1 MKPSTLTKP
10 ETWNAPSTE
19 PYAQRAYKRSR
30 RAYSAECMFEYF
42 VSILVTDAFLT
53 SLLEH
58 IGISDSTIGIISSI
72 ISLAF
77 LFQLLSLY
85 AVRRI
90 VNTKRAAILFHFT
103 SQLFFMSL
111 YLVPFLPLPTKYK
124 TVIVVGCRLLAYFG
138 NYLVTV
144 IIYKWGMSYVDPTR
158 RARFSATK
166 EMVSLLSGMVFTLVM
181 GYGVDKFAA
190 AGNVK
195 GGFIFVAAAILASSL
210 LDLTCLITMKN
221 RALTA
226 SNTPSEPVLRVV
238 RHLLRNKSF
247 IYIIV
252 ITVLWNIAT
261 YFTIGFMG
269 IYKTKDLALTVGTI
283 QVINTAGCL
292 ARFAVSRPF
301 GKYSDKHSYASGLCL
316 GFTVAA
322 VAFGLNVFTTPDTWW
337 MVVIFTVLY
346 QTCMA
351 GVFQNLTAICF
362 DFVEDRYFVQA
373 TAIRSAIGGIF
384 GFLASLAGGRIVALV
399 QANGNRLLGFEMRA
413 QQLLSLMSALTL
425 VGLILFVKL
434 VFSKQ
439 KKLTE

>member
-1 MKPSTLTKP
+1 
-10 ETWNAPSTE
+10 
-19 PYAQRAYKRSR
+19 
-30 RAYSAECMFEYF
+30 
-42 VSILVTDAFLT
+42 
-53 SLLEH
+53 
-58 IGISDSTIGIISSI
+58 
-72 ISLAF
+72 
-77 LFQLLSLY
+77 
-85 AVRRI
+85 
-90 VNTKRAAILFHFT
+90 
-103 SQLFFMSL
+103 
-111 YLVPFLPLPTKYK
+111 
-124 TVIVVGCRLLAYFG
+124 
-138 NYLVTV
+138 
-144 IIYKWGMSYVDPTR
+144 MSYVDPTR

-238 RHLLRNKSF
+238 GHLLRNKSF

-261 YFTIGFMG
+261 YFTMGFMG

-292 ARFAVSRPF
+292 ARFTVSRPF

-373 TAIRSAIGGIF
+373 SAIRSAIGGIF

-434 VFSKQ
+434 VFSKR